1 MMIIYI
7 YIYYNEVDMFDS
19 VVIVTKVG
27 YTDQH
32 NMINSSTDGWRAK
45 GEPFVYHLR
54 SFSCAMVSTWYMRY
68 VHPTVKWDSSSL
80 RKQKSPPVYGGD
92 DHSPFMGN

>member
-1 MMIIYI
+1 
-7 YIYYNEVDMFDS
+7 MFDS

-32 NMINSSTDGWRAK
+32 DQLLNRWLASK
-45 GEPFVYHLR
+45 GEPFVYHMR
-54 SFSCAMVSTWYMRY
+54 SFSCAMVNTWYMRY
-68 VHPTVKWDSSSL
+68 VHPTVKWDSSSV